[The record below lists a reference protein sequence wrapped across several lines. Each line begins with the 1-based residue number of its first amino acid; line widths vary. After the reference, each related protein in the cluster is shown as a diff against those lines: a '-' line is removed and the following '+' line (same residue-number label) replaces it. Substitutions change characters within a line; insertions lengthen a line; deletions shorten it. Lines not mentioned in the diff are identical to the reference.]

1 MTEIKYDSRIAE
13 AKKWLESSSILK
25 DSKPYEITP
34 ISSDASFRRYF
45 RITTSKLD
53 HTLIL
58 MDSPPEK
65 EPLQKFL
72 SRAEIFNELK
82 IAIPTIYSRNSL
94 MGFLII
100 EDFGDTTLLKKI
112 SENKDPTTLLISAID
127 ILLKIGDEYKKKR
140 NTMDR
145 KVNTFS
151 KKILLEELD
160 LFRNWYVGTH
170 LDQKSRYFPVHNF
183 QTFTDS
189 LISSMLREPQTLIHR
204 DFHSKNLMYLNKS
217 NKIGVID
224 FQDALV
230 GPITYDLVSLLKDAY
245 TDYSQDVE
253 NACLRYFFEK
263 IAERQLVKGSF
274 ESFKTSY
281 DYTAIQRNLKIIGI
295 FCRLKYRDN
304 KDNYM
309 RYLKK
314 LNQRT
319 LAISE
324 NYSELQF
331 ITDFFRGIYD
341 NRLNSVK

>member
-1 MTEIKYDSRIAE
+1 MTEIKYDSRMTE

-72 SRAEIFNELK
+72 SRAEIFDELK
-82 IAIPTIYSRNSL
+82 ITIPTIYSRNSL

-112 SENKDPTTLLISAID
+112 SENKDPATLLILAID
-127 ILLKIGDEYKKKR
+127 ILLKIETEYKKKR
-140 NTMDR
+140 NAFNR
-145 KVNTFS
+145 RVQVFS

-170 LDQKSRYFPVHNF
+170 LDQKSKYFPLHNF
-183 QTFTDS
+183 QTFTDL

-204 DFHSKNLMYLNKS
+204 DFHSKNLMYLSKS
-217 NKIGVID
+217 KKIGVID
-224 FQDALV
+224 FQDALI
-230 GPITYDLVSLLKDAY
+230 GPLTYDLVSLLKDAY
-245 TDYSQDVE
+245 TDYNEDVE
-253 NACLRYFFEK
+253 NTCLKYFFEK
-263 IAERQLVKGSF
+263 IKERQLVKGSF

-304 KDNYM
+304 KDSYM
-309 RYLKK
+309 RYLNK

-324 NYSELQF
+324 NYSELRF
-331 ITDFFRGIYD
+331 ITNFFRGISD
-341 NRLNSVK
+341 NPLN

>member
-1 MTEIKYDSRIAE
+1 MTEIKYDSRMTE

-72 SRAEIFNELK
+72 SRAEIFDELK
-82 IAIPTIYSRNSL
+82 ITIPTIYSRNSL

-112 SENKDPTTLLISAID
+112 SENKDPATLLILAID
-127 ILLKIGDEYKKKR
+127 ILLKIETEYKKKR
-140 NTMDR
+140 NAFNR
-145 KVNTFS
+145 RVQVFS

-170 LDQKSRYFPVHNF
+170 LDQKSKCFPLHNF
-183 QTFTDS
+183 QTFTEL

-204 DFHSKNLMYLNKS
+204 DFHSKNLMYLSKS
-217 NKIGVID
+217 KKIGVID
-224 FQDALV
+224 FQDALI
-230 GPITYDLVSLLKDAY
+230 GPLTYDLVSLLKDAY
-245 TDYSQDVE
+245 TDYNEDVE
-253 NACLRYFFEK
+253 NTCLKYFFEK
-263 IAERQLVKGSF
+263 IKERQLVKGSF

-304 KDNYM
+304 KDSYM
-309 RYLKK
+309 RYLNK

-324 NYSELQF
+324 NYSELRF
-331 ITDFFRGIYD
+331 ITNFFRGISD
-341 NRLNSVK
+341 NPLN

>member
-45 RITTSKLD
+45 RITTSRLD
-53 HTLIL
+53 RTLIL

-65 EPLQKFL
+65 EPLEKFL
-72 SRAEIFNELK
+72 SRAKIFEELK
-82 IAIPTIYSRNSL
+82 ITIPKIYSRNAP

-112 SENKDPTTLLISAID
+112 SETENPTTLLILAID
-127 ILLKIGDEYKKKR
+127 ILLKIENEYKKKKGAFHQR
-140 NTMDR
+140 V
-145 KVNTFS
+145 KIFS

-170 LDQKSRYFPVHNF
+170 LDRKSNFFPLQNF
-183 QTFTDS
+183 QTFTD
-189 LISSMLREPQTLIHR
+189 LLTSSMIREPQTLIHR
-204 DFHSKNLMYLNKS
+204 DFHSKNLMYLRKEK
-217 NKIGVID
+217 KIGVID
-224 FQDALV
+224 FQDALI
-230 GPITYDLVSLLKDAY
+230 GPLTYDLVSLLKDAY
-245 TDYSQDVE
+245 TDYNENVE
-253 NACLRYFFEK
+253 NTCLKYFFEK
-263 IAERQLVKGSF
+263 IKERQLIKGSF

-304 KDNYM
+304 KDSYI
-309 RYLKK
+309 RYLNK

-331 ITDFFRGIYD
+331 ITNFFRGISD
-341 NRLNSVK
+341 NPLN

>member
-1 MTEIKYDSRIAE
+1 MTEARR
-13 AKKWLESSSILK
+13 WLESSAIFK
-25 DSKPYEITP
+25 DSKPYEIIP

-45 RITTSKLD
+45 RITISRTSR
-53 HTLIL
+53 TLIL

-72 SRAEIFNELK
+72 SRAEIFDELK
-82 IAIPTIYSRNSL
+82 ITIPKIYSRNTL

-112 SENKDPTTLLISAID
+112 SRYKDPSPLLISAID
-127 ILLKIGDEYKKKR
+127 ILLKIETEYKKKR
-140 NTMDR
+140 NVCDR
-145 KVNTFS
+145 RVQVFS

-170 LDQKSRYFPVHNF
+170 LNQKSKCFPFHNF
-183 QTFTDS
+183 QTLTE
-189 LISSMLREPQTLIHR
+189 LLVSSMLREPQTLTHR
-204 DFHSKNLMYLNKS
+204 DFHSKNLMYLSKS
-217 NKIGVID
+217 KKIGVID
-224 FQDALV
+224 FQDALI
-230 GPITYDLVSLLKDAY
+230 GPLTYDLVSLLKDAY
-245 TDYSQDVE
+245 TDYNEDVE
-253 NACLRYFFEK
+253 NTCLKYFFEK
-263 IAERQLVKGSF
+263 IKERQLVKGSF

-281 DYTAIQRNLKIIGI
+281 DYTAIQRNLKIMGI

-304 KDNYM
+304 KDSYM
-309 RYLKK
+309 RYLNK

-331 ITDFFRGIYD
+331 ITNFFRGISD
-341 NRLNSVK
+341 NPLN

>member
-1 MTEIKYDSRIAE
+1 MTKIKYDSRMTE

-45 RITTSKLD
+45 RITASKLD
-53 HTLIL
+53 HNLIL

-72 SRAEIFNELK
+72 SRAEIFDELK
-82 IAIPTIYSRNSL
+82 ITIPTIYSRNSL

-112 SENKDPTTLLISAID
+112 SENKDPATLLILAID
-127 ILLKIGDEYKKKR
+127 ILLKIETEYKKKR
-140 NTMDR
+140 NAFNR
-145 KVNTFS
+145 RVQVFS
-151 KKILLEELD
+151 EKLLLEEID

-170 LDQKSRYFPVHNF
+170 LDQKYKCFPLRNF
-183 QTFTDS
+183 QTFTEL

-204 DFHSKNLMYLNKS
+204 DFHSKNLMYLSKS
-217 NKIGVID
+217 KKIGVID
-224 FQDALV
+224 FQDALI
-230 GPITYDLVSLLKDAY
+230 GPLTYDLVSLLKDAY
-245 TDYSQDVE
+245 TDYTEDVE
-253 NACLRYFFEK
+253 HTCLKYFFEK
-263 IAERQLVKGSF
+263 IKERQLVKGSF

-304 KDNYM
+304 KGSYM
-309 RYLKK
+309 RYLNK

-331 ITDFFRGIYD
+331 ITNFFRGISD
-341 NRLNSVK
+341 NPLN

>member
-1 MTEIKYDSRIAE
+1 MTEIKYDSRITE
-13 AKKWLESSSILK
+13 AKKWLESSSMLK
-25 DSKPYEITP
+25 DSKPYKITP

-45 RITTSKLD
+45 RITSPRLD
-53 HTLIL
+53 RTLIL

-72 SRAEIFNELK
+72 SRAKIFNELK
-82 IAIPTIYSRNSL
+82 ITIPTIYSRNSL

-112 SENKDPTTLLISAID
+112 SENKDPTGLLISAID
-127 ILLKIGDEYKKKR
+127 ILLKIEDEYNKKR
-140 NTMDR
+140 NYFDR
-145 KVNTFS
+145 KVKTFS
-151 KKILLEELD
+151 KKILQEELD

-170 LDQKSRYFPVHNF
+170 LVQKSKFFSLHNF
-183 QTFTDS
+183 QTFTDL
-189 LISSMLREPQTLIHR
+189 LISSMLKEPQTLIHR
-204 DFHSKNLMYLNKS
+204 DFHSKNLMYLKKS

-224 FQDALV
+224 FQDALI

-245 TDYSQDVE
+245 TDYNQDLE
-253 NACLRYFFEK
+253 NTCLKYFFEK
-263 IAERQLVKGSF
+263 IIERKLVKGSF

-304 KDNYM
+304 KGNYM
-309 RYLKK
+309 RYLNK

-324 NYSELQF
+324 NYSELHF
-331 ITDFFRGIYD
+331 ITNFFRGISD
-341 NRLNSVK
+341 NPLN

>member
-1 MTEIKYDSRIAE
+1 MTE

-25 DSKPYEITP
+25 GSKPYEITP

-45 RITTSKLD
+45 RITTSRTSR
-53 HTLIL
+53 TLIL

-72 SRAEIFNELK
+72 SRAEIFDELK
-82 IAIPTIYSRNSL
+82 ITIPTIYSRNPL

-112 SENKDPTTLLISAID
+112 SENKDPATLLILAID
-127 ILLKIGDEYKKKR
+127 ILLKIETEYKKKR
-140 NTMDR
+140 NAFNR
-145 KVNTFS
+145 RVQVFS
-151 KKILLEELD
+151 KKILQEEVD

-170 LDQKSRYFPVHNF
+170 LDQKYKRFPLHNF
-183 QTFTDS
+183 QTFTAL

-204 DFHSKNLMYLNKS
+204 DFHSKNLMYLSKS
-217 NKIGVID
+217 KKIGVID
-224 FQDALV
+224 FQDALI
-230 GPITYDLVSLLKDAY
+230 GPLTYDLVSLLKDAY
-245 TDYSQDVE
+245 TDYNEDIE
-253 NACLRYFFEK
+253 NTCLKYFFEK
-263 IAERQLVKGSF
+263 IKERQLVKGSF

-304 KDNYM
+304 KDSYM
-309 RYLKK
+309 RYLNK

-324 NYSELQF
+324 NYSELRF
-331 ITDFFRGIYD
+331 ITNFFRGISD
-341 NRLNSVK
+341 NPLN